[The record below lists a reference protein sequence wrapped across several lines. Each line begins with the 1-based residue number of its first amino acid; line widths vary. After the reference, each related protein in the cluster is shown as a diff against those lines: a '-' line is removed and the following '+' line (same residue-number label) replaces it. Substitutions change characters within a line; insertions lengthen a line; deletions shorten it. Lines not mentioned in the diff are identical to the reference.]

1 MPARLPPGEDADAAD
16 LEEQPAALHCDEG
29 IDRYLRPMDRGPL
42 FWLNRNCV
50 MRLTQQTRAKRRFA
64 KEQFTLVQ
72 LEQGRECSTTDPGK
86 LL

>member
-1 MPARLPPGEDADAAD
+1 
-16 LEEQPAALHCDEG
+16 
-29 IDRYLRPMDRGPL
+29 MDRGPL